1 MSNDE
6 KNNVPETT
14 NESTTSAPKEPGSE
28 NNSGSSL
35 TKKGTTLLT
44 ILILMIVA
52 IIGAFG
58 YMVHTAI
65 TEDAIDESVNAER
78 INAANERLQLE
89 TDADGNIIAKGHGSE
104 AASAVLPEENIFLNK
119 LNAKEPVSLLV
130 IGDVFGTGAGAKD
143 GTNWTDLLASK
154 IKESFGSEVSVN
166 NLSLPNGNNAYSAYV
181 TLMNEAAG
189 NKDSVYDAVIVA
201 LGYYD
206 APFTFDLQYEGLLR
220 SIKLQYP
227 SAEIIGLIESASL
240 TEQSGYSDETATY
253 AKNLLEH
260 YGGIVANMGEAFM
273 VTGQDVNSFT
283 DDGILPNADGQKLYA
298 NWIVRK
304 INDRLKNPGGYASEK
319 DNAGVSTTSILET
332 DGTITP
338 VNPDATLYDH
348 YYYIASDS
356 FQRLDDCNFIIGAQE
371 LMALG
376 SETVGMIGLD
386 YDYLTGN
393 NTAQVVI
400 DNDIFGG
407 LSFEKEDA
415 APERHIRIVDNDASI
430 NDSIAVSFATK
441 EQADGFHGL
450 IITGNLNFNQPHD
463 KYEKLPLPPETTA
476 PETTVEETTVK
487 ETTAEETTAEETTVA
502 ETTAAETKVQETT
515 AEETKADTV
524 KKETESEAEKDK
536 KKQEETKK
544 ETKASETKAPAKKA
558 APKQT
563 SAPAETSAQATETAA
578 PETAP
583 VQTTAAETSAQIE
596 AEAVPETAAAET
608 PEATEQAVISDPA
621 DSATI
626 VVPTVPYTVEAGQG
640 IDVSQW
646 NTAGPTVG
654 ITVTP

>member
-1 MSNDE
+1 MSKDE
-6 KNNVPETT
+6 KNNISETT
-14 NESTTSAPKEPGSE
+14 NESTASAPKDPSSE
-28 NNSGSSL
+28 NNSGSTL
-35 TKKGTTLLT
+35 TKKGSTLLAV
-44 ILILMIVA
+44 LILMIVA

-89 TDADGNIIAKGHGSE
+89 TDADGNIITKGNDSE
-104 AASAVLPEENIFLNK
+104 VASAVLPEENSFLNK
-119 LNAKEPVSLLV
+119 LNAGEPVSILV

-143 GTNWTDLLASK
+143 GTNWIDLLISN
-154 IKESFGSEVSVN
+154 IKESFGSDVSVN
-166 NLSLPNGNNAYSAYV
+166 NLSLPDGNNAYSAYV

-206 APFTFDLQYEGLLR
+206 VPFTFDLQYDGLLR

-227 SAEIIGLIESASL
+227 SAEIIGLIESASV
-240 TEQSGYSDETATY
+240 TEPGGYSDETATY
-253 AKNLLEH
+253 IRNLLEH
-260 YGGIVANMGEAFM
+260 YGAIVANMGEAFM

-304 INDRLKNPGGYASEK
+304 INDRLKNPGGNASEK

-386 YDYLTGN
+386 YDYLTGT

-415 APERHIRIVDNDASI
+415 SPERHIRIVDNDASI

-450 IITGNLNFNQPHD
+450 IITGNLNFNQPQD
-463 KYEKLPLPPETTA
+463 KYGKLPLPPETTA
-476 PETTVEETTVK
+476 PETTVEETTV
-487 ETTAEETTAEETTVA
+487 EETTAAETTVA

-524 KKETESEAEKDK
+524 KKETESEAETDK

-544 ETKASETKAPAKKA
+544 ETKAPAKKA

-563 SAPAETSAQATETAA
+563 AAAVAETAA

-583 VQTTAAETSAQIE
+583 VQTIAAETSTQIE
-596 AEAVPETAAAET
+596 AEVVPETAAAET
-608 PEATEQAVISDPA
+608 PEASEQAVISDPA

-626 VVPTVPYTVEAGQG
+626 TIPTTAYTVEAGQG
-640 IDVSQW
+640 IDLSQW
-646 NTAGPTVG
+646 NNVGPTVG

>member
-1 MSNDE
+1 MSKDE
-6 KNNVPETT
+6 KNNISETT
-14 NESTTSAPKEPGSE
+14 NESTASAPKDPSSE
-28 NNSGSSL
+28 NNSGSTL
-35 TKKGTTLLT
+35 TKKGSTLLAV
-44 ILILMIVA
+44 LILMIVA

-89 TDADGNIIAKGHGSE
+89 TDADGNIITKGNDSE
-104 AASAVLPEENIFLNK
+104 VASAVLPEENSFLNK
-119 LNAKEPVSLLV
+119 LNAGEPVSILV

-143 GTNWTDLLASK
+143 GTNWTDLLISN
-154 IKESFGSEVSVN
+154 IKESFGSDVSVN
-166 NLSLPNGNNAYSAYV
+166 NLSLPDGNNAYSAYV

-206 APFTFDLQYEGLLR
+206 VPFTFDLQYDGLLR

-227 SAEIIGLIESASL
+227 SAEIIGLIESASV
-240 TEQSGYSDETATY
+240 TEPGGYSDETATY
-253 AKNLLEH
+253 IRNLLEH
-260 YGGIVANMGEAFM
+260 YGAIVANMGEAFM

-304 INDRLKNPGGYASEK
+304 INDRLKNPGGNASEK

-386 YDYLTGN
+386 YDYLTGT

-415 APERHIRIVDNDASI
+415 SPERHIRIVDNDASI

-450 IITGNLNFNQPHD
+450 IITGNLNFNQPQD
-463 KYEKLPLPPETTA
+463 KYGKLPLPPETTA
-476 PETTVEETTVK
+476 PETTVEETTV
-487 ETTAEETTAEETTVA
+487 EETTAAETTVA

-524 KKETESEAEKDK
+524 KKETESEAETDK

-544 ETKASETKAPAKKA
+544 ETKAPAKKA

-563 SAPAETSAQATETAA
+563 AAAVAETAA

-583 VQTTAAETSAQIE
+583 VQTIAAETSTQIE
-596 AEAVPETAAAET
+596 AEVVPETAAAET
-608 PEATEQAVISDPA
+608 PEASEQAVISDPA

-626 VVPTVPYTVEAGQG
+626 TIPTTAYTVEAGQG
-640 IDVSQW
+640 IDLSQW
-646 NTAGPTVG
+646 NNVGPTVG

>member
-1 MSNDE
+1 MSKDE
-6 KNNVPETT
+6 KNNISETT
-14 NESTTSAPKEPGSE
+14 NESATSAPKDPSSE
-28 NNSGSSL
+28 NNSDSTL
-35 TKKGTTLLT
+35 TKKGSTLLAV
-44 ILILMIVA
+44 LILMIVA

-89 TDADGNIIAKGHGSE
+89 TDADGNIITKGKGSE
-104 AASAVLPEENIFLNK
+104 VVSAVIPEENSLLNK
-119 LNAKEPVSLLV
+119 LNAKEPVSILV
-130 IGDVFGTGAGAKD
+130 IGDVFGTGAKD
-143 GTNWTDLLASK
+143 GTNWTDLLISN
-154 IKESFGSEVSVN
+154 IKESFGSDVSVN

-206 APFTFDLQYEGLLR
+206 VPFTFDLQYEGLLR

-227 SAEIIGLIESASL
+227 SAEIIGLIESASV
-240 TEQSGYSDETATY
+240 TEPGGYSDETATY
-253 AKNLLEH
+253 IRNLLEH
-260 YGGIVANMGEAFM
+260 YGAIVANMGEAFM

-304 INDRLKNPGGYASEK
+304 INDRLKNPGGNASEK

-386 YDYLTGN
+386 YDYLTGT

-415 APERHIRIVDNDASI
+415 SPERHIRIVDNDASI

-450 IITGNLNFNQPHD
+450 IITGNLNFNQPQD
-463 KYEKLPLPPETTA
+463 KYDKLPLPPETTA
-476 PETTVEETTVK
+476 PETTVEETTVE
-487 ETTAEETTAEETTVA
+487 ETTVEETTAEETTVA

-524 KKETESEAEKDK
+524 KKETESEAEKDN

-563 SAPAETSAQATETAA
+563 TAPAETAAAVTETAA

-583 VQTTAAETSAQIE
+583 VQTAAAETSTQIE
-596 AEAVPETAAAET
+596 AEVVPETAATET

-626 VVPTVPYTVEAGQG
+626 VVPTVPYTVEPGQG
-640 IDVSQW
+640 IDISQW

>member
-1 MSNDE
+1 MSKDE
-6 KNNVPETT
+6 KNNVPETA
-14 NESTTSAPKEPGSE
+14 NESAAASPNEPGSG
-28 NNSGSSL
+28 NNTGSTL

-44 ILILMIVA
+44 VLILMIVA

-78 INAANERLQLE
+78 INAANERLQPE
-89 TDADGNIIAKGHGSE
+89 TDADGNIITKGNGSE
-104 AASAVLPEENIFLNK
+104 AASAVLPEENSFLHK
-119 LNAKEPVSLLV
+119 LNAGEPVSILV

-143 GTNWTDLLASK
+143 GTNWTDLLALN
-154 IKESFGSEVSVN
+154 IKEKFGSEVSVN

-240 TEQSGYSDETATY
+240 TEPGGYSDETATY

-260 YGGIVANMGEAFM
+260 YGAIVANMGEAFM
-273 VTGQDVNSFT
+273 VTGQDVNTFT
-283 DDGILPNADGQKLYA
+283 DDGLLPNADGQKLYA

-304 INDRLKNPGGYASEK
+304 IDERLRNPGDNVPEE
-319 DNAGVSTTSILET
+319 DNAGVATVSTVDA
-332 DGTITP
+332 DGTIAP

-356 FQRLDDCNFIIGAQE
+356 FLRLDDCNFIIGAQE

-393 NTAQVVI
+393 NTAQIVI

-476 PETTVEETTVK
+476 PETTVEETTVE

-515 AEETKADTV
+515 AEEAKADTV

-596 AEAVPETAAAET
+596 AEVVPETAAAET